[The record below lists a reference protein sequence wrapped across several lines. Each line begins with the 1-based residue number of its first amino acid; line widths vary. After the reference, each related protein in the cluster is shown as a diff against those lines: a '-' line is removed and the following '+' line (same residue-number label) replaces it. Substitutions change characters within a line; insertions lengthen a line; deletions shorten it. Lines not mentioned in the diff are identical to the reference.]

1 MLVYSL
7 RLRTLSSTHKRAKT
21 TVFIPLR
28 AEFAKVIGQKSL
40 FSDLDFLTAKAS
52 KSLKQ
57 QSFFMFTVGVNC
69 NILIFKEIK
78 MKYTVIFIVTNP
90 SLCYRI

>member
-40 FSDLDFLTAKAS
+40 FSDLDFFNC
-52 KSLKQ
+52 KSEQELKTTVIL
-57 QSFFMFTVGVNC
+57 MFTVGVNYI
-69 NILIFKEIK
+69 ILIFKEIK
-78 MKYTVIFIVTNP
+78 MKYTVNNWVQ
-90 SLCYRI
+90 C

>member
-40 FSDLDFLTAKAS
+40 LFL
-52 KSLKQ
+52 L
-57 QSFFMFTVGVNC
+57 SFFTCKSDQELKTTVIEMFTVGVNYS
-69 NILIFKEIK
+69 NLYILKEIK
-78 MKYTVIFIVTNP
+78 MKYTVKFYT
-90 SLCYRI
+90 